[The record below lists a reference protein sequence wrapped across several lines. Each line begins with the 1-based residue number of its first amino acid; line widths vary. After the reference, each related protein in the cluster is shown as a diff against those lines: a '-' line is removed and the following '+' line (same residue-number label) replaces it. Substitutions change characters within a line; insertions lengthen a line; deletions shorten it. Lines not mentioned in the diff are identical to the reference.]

1 MPRKRADTLS
11 TSVAS
16 TATGNSQAGGAAG
29 RKWLAL
35 AATCFGLFMAL
46 LDITIVNVALPT
58 ISKDLKASFEDLQW
72 VINAYTITL
81 AVFLVTVGR
90 LGDIFGR
97 KRMFV
102 TGLAIFTTGS
112 LLCALSSGISI
123 GGLSHTTMLFVARAI
138 QGFGGAFMLPL
149 SLAIITATFEGH
161 ERGTAI
167 GVWGGVT
174 GLGTAVGPVL
184 GGVLVEKVSWQS
196 IFFINVP
203 IGLIGIA
210 LTLYA
215 VTESRDER
223 APRSIDF
230 FGLLTSAAFVLCLV
244 LALIQG
250 NDRDK
255 GWTSGYI
262 LTLFAVSAI
271 ALVAFVV
278 GELRMKNPMADP
290 RLFKIPSF
298 TGGAIVAFTLSAGFY
313 SLLFFLALYLQNTLG
328 FDALNAGVRFL
339 AISGMILIGAPLAG
353 RLTDT
358 IGPKPLLVVGSAGL
372 VISVLLMARISS
384 TSFAQDSWA
393 VLLPA
398 FILGGLAS
406 GIMNPPIST
415 LAVGTVERRRAGMA
429 SGISGLARQLG
440 TAFGIAFLGA
450 ILTSRYNSSIH
461 DRVLGAQGPAWAH
474 VPAMARQGIVN
485 GIQAA
490 GTTAG
495 SLGLP
500 ASPQNPYSTSPLRPA
515 LGEIAKSSFVG
526 GTIDVFRIGAA
537 LVAVGL
543 LASLFLVR
551 RSDLKQSGHG
561 QPPPAH

>member
-1 MPRKRADTLS
+1 M
-11 TSVAS
+11 
-16 TATGNSQAGGAAG
+16 
-29 RKWLAL
+29 
-35 AATCFGLFMAL
+35 
-46 LDITIVNVALPT
+46 
-58 ISKDLKASFEDLQW
+58 
-72 VINAYTITL
+72 
-81 AVFLVTVGR
+81 
-90 LGDIFGR
+90 
-97 KRMFV
+97 
-102 TGLAIFTTGS
+102 
-112 LLCALSSGISI
+112 
-123 GGLSHTTMLFVARAI
+123 
-138 QGFGGAFMLPL
+138 
-149 SLAIITATFEGH
+149 
-161 ERGTAI
+161 
-167 GVWGGVT
+167 
-174 GLGTAVGPVL
+174 
-184 GGVLVEKVSWQS
+184 
-196 IFFINVP
+196 
-203 IGLIGIA
+203 
-210 LTLYA
+210 
-215 VTESRDER
+215 
-223 APRSIDF
+223 
-230 FGLLTSAAFVLCLV
+230 LCLV

-339 AISGMILIGAPLAG
+339 AISGMLLIGAPLAG
-353 RLTDT
+353 RLTDR

-372 VISVLLMARISS
+372 VISVLLMTRISA
-384 TSFAQDSWA
+384 TNFAQDSWTI
-393 VLLPA
+393 LLPA

-440 TAFGIAFLGA
+440 TAFGIALLGA
-450 ILTSRYNSSIH
+450 ILTSRYNSTIH
-461 DRVLGAQGPAWAH
+461 DRVLAAQGPAWAH
-474 VPAMARQGIVN
+474 VPAMARQGIAN

-500 ASPQNPYSTSPLRPA
+500 GRPPEPLLQLAAPPRARRDRQERLRVRHDRHLPHRGGDRRGRPACIAIPGPPLRPEA
-515 LGEIAKSSFVG
+515 ERPRSATRRPLNRTG
-526 GTIDVFRIGAA
+526 GQHR
-537 LVAVGL
+537 
-543 LASLFLVR
+543 
-551 RSDLKQSGHG
+551 
-561 QPPPAH
+561 PPG